1 MGRRYSLIMAKKKKN
16 RAPNGGDRAKAFN
29 NPFAAFKK
37 QLKAAAREDSPPE
50 PAPAP
55 PRRENPAGDEELF
68 GLAMRGVVPLEND
81 SGSRVPPPPGAKEPL
96 LRDQADEDLEVLAHL
111 ADLITGEGEFDL
123 RLSDEFVQGHA
134 RGVGPELLERLFR
147 GDFAIQDY
155 LDLHGLA
162 EDEALGLAEN
172 FLTQAVARGLR
183 HVLLV
188 HGRGLGSPGKVPV
201 LKNALAKRLSH
212 KRMQKRVLAFC
223 SARPVDGG
231 AGAMY
236 VLLRKWSGPG
246 RWGG

>member
-1 MGRRYSLIMAKKKKN
+1 MAKKKKKN
-16 RAPNGGDRAKAFN
+16 RSPDTGEKGKAFN
-29 NPFAAFKK
+29 NPFAALKK
-37 QLKAAAREDSPPE
+37 ELKSVAAEEAPPKARPRPE
-50 PAPAP
+50 PARPS
-55 PRRENPAGDEELF
+55 GDEGELF
-68 GLAMRGVVPLEND
+68 GLAMRGVVPLGQD
-81 SGSRVPPPPGAKEPL
+81 SGARVPPPAGAREPL
-96 LRDQADEDLEVLAHL
+96 IREQADEDLEVLAQL
-111 ADLITGEGEFDL
+111 ADLITGGGDFDL

-147 GDFAIQDY
+147 GEFAVQDY
-155 LDLHGLA
+155 LDLHGLGA
-162 EDEALGLAEN
+162 DEALDLAEN